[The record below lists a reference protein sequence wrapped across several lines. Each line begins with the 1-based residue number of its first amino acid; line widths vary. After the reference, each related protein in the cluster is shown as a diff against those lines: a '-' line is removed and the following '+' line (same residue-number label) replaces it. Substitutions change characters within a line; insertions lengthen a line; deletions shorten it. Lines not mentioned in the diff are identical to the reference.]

1 MWWQFWKKEE
11 SNVDPQKELA
21 GLLKAQE
28 LLNQRFE
35 RKQIS
40 NESYLKTAEDLRKK
54 IEKCNKKIEK
64 LNK

>member
-1 MWWQFWKKEE
+1 MWWPFKKEE
-11 SNVDPQKELA
+11 SNIDPRKELE

-35 RKQIS
+35 KKQVT
-40 NESYLKTAEDLRKK
+40 NEAYLKTAEDLRKK
-54 IEKCNKKIEK
+54 IEKCNKRIEN